1 VSEVTKVDEQLRPL
15 FAQCKTLD
23 HRIDR
28 ATVFPFG
35 KFLPSDANNYADY
48 PDRDGDLTAANLA
61 FVYEEPA

>member
-1 VSEVTKVDEQLRPL
+1 
-15 FAQCKTLD
+15 LD

-35 KFLPSDANNYADY
+35 KNLPSDANNCADY
-48 PDRDGDLTAANLA
+48 PDRDADILAADMA

>member
-1 VSEVTKVDEQLRPL
+1 MSNCDPF

-35 KFLPSDANNYADY
+35 KILPSDANNYADY
-48 PDRDGDLTAANLA
+48 PDRDGDLMAADLA